1 MSDALHLDKR
11 LVRRAFDAAAP
22 GYDQVA
28 VLQREVATRLLERLD
43 YLAHAPRLIL
53 DAGAG
58 TGFGTRALAAR
69 YGEAAVVAL
78 DLAPRML
85 EVARA
90 AQSWWRRMPRLWP
103 SRQAFVCADIER
115 LPLKTAVGD
124 MVWSSLA
131 LQWCNS
137 LEHAFSEF
145 RRVLSPSGLLVF
157 STFGPDTLRELREAF
172 ADIDGY
178 THVNRFMDMH
188 DIGDL
193 LVRTGFAT
201 PVVEMET
208 ITLTY
213 PDLKACLHD
222 LKAMGAHNV
231 TQGRPQGFMGKGP
244 WRALE
249 AGYERFRRD
258 GRLPATFEVVYGH
271 AWAGGESTRR
281 AGDSVAIRM
290 PVSRRPRAAKDVSA

>member
-11 LVRRAFDAAAP
+11 LVRRAFDAAAA

-28 VLQREVATRLLERLD
+28 VLQREVATRLLERLN
-43 YLAHAPRLIL
+43 YLAHEPRLIL

-69 YGEAAVVAL
+69 YGEATVVAL

-85 EVARA
+85 EAARA
-90 AQSWWRRMPRLWP
+90 GQAWWRRMPRLWP
-103 SRQAFVCADIER
+103 ARQAFVCADIEQ
-115 LPLKTAVGD
+115 LPLKAAAGD
-124 MVWSSLA
+124 MIWSSLA

-137 LEHAFSEF
+137 LEQAFSEF

-172 ADIDGY
+172 AGIDGY

-193 LVRTGFAT
+193 LVGTGFAT

-213 PDLKACLHD
+213 PDLKACLQD

-231 TQGRPQGFMGKGP
+231 TQGRPQGFMGKGR

-249 AGYERFRRD
+249 AAYERFRRE

-271 AWAGGESTRR
+271 AWAAGERGR
-281 AGDSVAIRM
+281 PGRDSAVIRM
-290 PVSRRPRAAKDVSA
+290 PVARRARAGEDGST